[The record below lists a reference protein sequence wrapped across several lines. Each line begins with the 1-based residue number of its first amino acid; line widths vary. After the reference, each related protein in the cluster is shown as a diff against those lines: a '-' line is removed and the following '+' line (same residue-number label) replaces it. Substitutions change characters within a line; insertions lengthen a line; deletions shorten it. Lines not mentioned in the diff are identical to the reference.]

1 MSGIVPLPDSDD
13 APEDLGSVEEPSAPP
28 QEGHVV
34 APPEAEP
41 APPADRKPERTV
53 VEGSDAEE
61 PEPPAEGSDAEEPE
75 SRDEPVQEPTVQD
88 GTDAQTPAADGAVP
102 VDAADVPTLAQE
114 STPVDEPAEKEPAEP
129 KTAAEEETAAEVV
142 EPGEPVEVVD
152 SAEEPVNPEAVEEA
166 DAAEVQP
173 AEPGESVESGPS
185 DPEAAEPGEPAEAVD
200 SAEETV
206 ESEAVGE
213 ADAAEETAAGAAEP
227 AQEEQPAEPVEPKPA
242 DPESV
247 EEESAEPDATGAT
260 GSVPAEATPEPEPQ
274 APAEAPRSK
283 DRTESAPPAEE
294 ADAAEEQ
301 LAEPVEPEPA
311 DPESAEAS
319 PAESVEPEPAKEE
332 SVEVVDSAEEAV
344 ESEVVDPESV
354 ESGPAD
360 PETAEPGEPVEV
372 VGSVESGA
380 AEEADAAEK
389 TAAGA
394 EEPAQEE
401 QPAEAAELTE
411 SEAAETQPAESA
423 VEPESVEPADSAAGS
438 DAAEP
443 AVEPESA
450 ESETAVEAAGPV
462 EVAESTEP
470 NEPVES
476 GESADA
482 VVEPDAAEEAAAGS
496 GTAAEEAQSAEPAIK
511 GESAEEAVDEATP
524 APPSAGAT
532 PTERASEAVTAGAN
546 VAHPPLRPNFSLSA
560 PTPATA
566 AEPATGA
573 PSRTIEYPADAEAA
587 DMSLPPS
594 VPIAART
601 PEKDDACEE
610 AAGTIGTIGRA
621 PADSEA
627 EEVAAASE
635 AADDESGVAA
645 ASEAADD
652 ESEEAR
658 DEQVAAEPA
667 PPEQKKSEAVAPARR
682 RRLLLALGAAALL
695 VLVWGA
701 TAFAT
706 TQHIFAGSTVSG
718 VAVGNMSPAQAQS
731 AVAGAI
737 DARLG
742 QPVTLVVG
750 NATDTLVPAESGVSV
765 DARASVERLTG
776 FTLNPLT
783 LIERLRGADVD
794 AVTRVDVRSLTTA
807 LDARLG
813 ALAVGASDAGVTLNG
828 TTPVL
833 IPGSIGTGLDVD
845 SAVTTLS
852 ENWPLGRETIELPSG
867 EARPA
872 VTDEEAQTLI
882 DEVLIPLLSGNLT
895 ITAEGTDVAAR
906 ASRATVA
913 LTPEQLAALTR
924 IGTADGDITASLD
937 PQGLREA
944 VLAAM
949 GQGIETPAQDATW
962 TIEGRADAK
971 PVYVEAHG
979 GTVINADA
987 LAADALTAATRDGGA
1002 GSRSVTLPVIDQA
1015 PAVTTPAADWGMNQ
1029 IVGEYSTPYY
1039 PDAARTQNLV
1049 AGTAAINGTIVMPGE
1064 VFSLT
1069 DALGPIDEEHGFAS
1083 AGVVTNGQHTDAIGG
1098 GLSQVATTVFNAGF
1112 EAGMDD
1118 VEHTPHN
1125 YWFTRYPAGREATLW
1140 TGNLDVKFGN
1150 STPTAVMVQAWAV
1163 DGEVH
1168 VRLWGTPY
1176 YRVSIDN
1183 GTPHNYR
1190 AYQTQR
1196 QKGANCV
1203 PYGGGAQGFDIT
1215 VTRSRTKPDG
1225 QKLPD
1230 DVLSTSYDSDNPIVC
1245 G

>member
-1 MSGIVPLPDSDD
+1 MSGTIPLLDSDD
-13 APEDLGSVEEPSAPP
+13 APEDLGAVAESSAPP
-28 QEGHVV
+28 QEGPVV
-34 APPEAEP
+34 APPEAGPAQPGVGPAQPGAEARPVESAPSAEP
-41 APPADRKPERTV
+41 TTSADRKPEKAV
-53 VEGSDAEE
+53 AE
-61 PEPPAEGSDAEEPE
+61 
-75 SRDEPVQEPTVQD
+75 
-88 GTDAQTPAADGAVP
+88 
-102 VDAADVPTLAQE
+102 
-114 STPVDEPAEKEPAEP
+114 
-129 KTAAEEETAAEVV
+129 
-142 EPGEPVEVVD
+142 
-152 SAEEPVNPEAVEEA
+152 
-166 DAAEVQP
+166 
-173 AEPGESVESGPS
+173 
-185 DPEAAEPGEPAEAVD
+185 
-200 SAEETV
+200 
-206 ESEAVGE
+206 
-213 ADAAEETAAGAAEP
+213 
-227 AQEEQPAEPVEPKPA
+227 
-242 DPESV
+242 
-247 EEESAEPDATGAT
+247 
-260 GSVPAEATPEPEPQ
+260 
-274 APAEAPRSK
+274 
-283 DRTESAPPAEE
+283 
-294 ADAAEEQ
+294 
-301 LAEPVEPEPA
+301 EPVEPEPA
-311 DPESAEAS
+311 LSAEIESETAEAEEPAQPAETVEAAVNPEPAESAEEQDAEAVEAS
-319 PAESVEPEPAKEE
+319 VEPEESVEPEPAR
-332 SVEVVDSAEEAV
+332 
-344 ESEVVDPESV
+344 
-354 ESGPAD
+354 PA
-360 PETAEPGEPVEV
+360 
-372 VGSVESGA
+372 
-380 AEEADAAEK
+380 EADATER
-389 TAAGA
+389 TAT
-394 EEPAQEE
+394 
-401 QPAEAAELTE
+401 AEAEG
-411 SEAAETQPAESA
+411 PAESA
-423 VEPESVEPADSAAGS
+423 EEQDAEAVEASAEPEQDAEAESTRPAETEPVESETAEKPVEAVVE
-438 DAAEP
+438 EP
-443 AVEPESA
+443 AVEPEPEEPAKTQTA
-450 ESETAVEAAGPV
+450 EEPAAVSDPAAPSPGAPTAVR
-462 EVAESTEP
+462 TR
-470 NEPVES
+470 
-476 GESADA
+476 
-482 VVEPDAAEEAAAGS
+482 
-496 GTAAEEAQSAEPAIK
+496 K
-511 GESAEEAVDEATP
+511 AT
-524 APPSAGAT
+524 
-532 PTERASEAVTAGAN
+532 TAGAN
-546 VAHPPLRPNFSLSA
+546 VAHPPLRPRFSLSA

-566 AEPATGA
+566 AESAAGA
-573 PSRTIEYPADAEAA
+573 DSA
-587 DMSLPPS
+587 DMPLPPS
-594 VPIAART
+594 VPPVART
-601 PEKDDACEE
+601 PER
-610 AAGTIGTIGRA
+610 T
-621 PADSEA
+621 
-627 EEVAAASE
+627 
-635 AADDESGVAA
+635 
-645 ASEAADD
+645 
-652 ESEEAR
+652 R
-658 DEQVAAEPA
+658 DERTSAEPA
-667 PPEQKKSEAVAPARR
+667 PDEQKKSEAAAPARR
-682 RRLLLALGAAALL
+682 RRLPLILGAAAVLL
-695 VLVWGA
+695 VLIWGA
-701 TAFAT
+701 IAFAT
-706 TQHIFAGSTVSG
+706 TRHIFAGSTVSG
-718 VAVGNMSPAQAQS
+718 VAVGNMSPAQAES

-737 DARLG
+737 NAQLG

-1029 IVGEYSTPYY
+1029 IIGEYSTPYY

-1190 AYQTQR
+1190 AYRTQR
-1196 QKGANCV
+1196 QSGANCV
-1203 PYGGGAQGFDIT
+1203 PYEGGAQGFDIT

-1230 DVLSTSYDSDNPIVC
+1230 DVLTTSYDSDNPITC

>member
-34 APPEAEP
+34 APPEAES
-41 APPADRKPERTV
+41 APPADRRPERTV

-61 PEPPAEGSDAEEPE
+61 PESPAEGVAAEESEPPAEGPDAEEPE
-75 SRDEPVQEPTVQD
+75 PRDEPVQEPTAQD

-129 KTAAEEETAAEVV
+129 KTAAEEETAAEAA
-142 EPGEPVEVVD
+142 EPGESVEVVD
-152 SAEEPVNPEAVEEA
+152 SAEESIDPEAVE
-166 DAAEVQP
+166 
-173 AEPGESVESGPS
+173 
-185 DPEAAEPGEPAEAVD
+185 
-200 SAEETV
+200 
-206 ESEAVGE
+206 E
-213 ADAAEETAAGAAEP
+213 ADAAEETAAGAEEP

-260 GSVPAEATPEPEPQ
+260 GSVPAEAMPEPEPQ
-274 APAEAPRSK
+274 APAEEPRSK
-283 DRTESAPPAEE
+283 DRTEPAP
-294 ADAAEEQ
+294 
-301 LAEPVEPEPA
+301 
-311 DPESAEAS
+311 S
-319 PAESVEPEPAKEE
+319 AESVEPESAKEE

-344 ESEVVDPESV
+344 ESEAVDPESV

-360 PETAEPGEPVEV
+360 SEAAEPGEPVEV
-372 VGSVESGA
+372 VDSVESGA

-450 ESETAVEAAGPV
+450 ESETAIEAAGPV

-476 GESADA
+476 GESVDA
-482 VVEPDAAEEAAAGS
+482 VVEPDAAEEAAAGP

-511 GESAEEAVDEATP
+511 GEPAEEAVDEATP
-524 APPSAGAT
+524 APPSAGAP

-560 PTPATA
+560 PTPAA

-601 PEKDDACEE
+601 PEKDDACEG

-627 EEVAAASE
+627 EEAAAVSE
-635 AADDESGVAA
+635 VTDDESGVAA
-645 ASEAADD
+645 ASAAADA

-845 SAVTTLS
+845 SAVATLS

>member
-1 MSGIVPLPDSDD
+1 MSGTVPLLDSDD
-13 APEDLGSVEEPSAPP
+13 APEDLGSVEESSAPSQDGP
-28 QEGHVV
+28 VV
-34 APPEAEP
+34 APPEAES
-41 APPADRKPERTV
+41 APPAGRRPEAKAEADEEPAA
-53 VEGSDAEE
+53 EG
-61 PEPPAEGSDAEEPE
+61 PEPPVE
-75 SRDEPVQEPTVQD
+75 
-88 GTDAQTPAADGAVP
+88 
-102 VDAADVPTLAQE
+102 
-114 STPVDEPAEKEPAEP
+114 EPAEP
-129 KTAAEEETAAEVV
+129 AG
-142 EPGEPVEVVD
+142 PEPVE
-152 SAEEPVNPEAVEEA
+152 SE
-166 DAAEVQP
+166 
-173 AEPGESVESGPS
+173 ESVESVV
-185 DPEAAEPGEPAEAVD
+185 AEKAGSVPVEVTSEP
-200 SAEETV
+200 
-206 ESEAVGE
+206 ESEA
-213 ADAAEETAAGAAEP
+213 
-227 AQEEQPAEPVEPKPA
+227 PVE
-242 DPESV
+242 E
-247 EEESAEPDATGAT
+247 
-260 GSVPAEATPEPEPQ
+260 
-274 APAEAPRSK
+274 
-283 DRTESAPPAEE
+283 
-294 ADAAEEQ
+294 
-301 LAEPVEPEPA
+301 
-311 DPESAEAS
+311 
-319 PAESVEPEPAKEE
+319 PAESVVEPEADEPAQPAAVETGTVAE
-332 SVEVVDSAEEAV
+332 SAETETEAARSVEPEAD
-344 ESEVVDPESV
+344 EN
-354 ESGPAD
+354 
-360 PETAEPGEPVEV
+360 T
-372 VGSVESGA
+372 GA
-380 AEEADAAEK
+380 AEEIAV
-389 TAAGA
+389 GV

-401 QPAEAAELTE
+401 QSAETAEPVE
-411 SEAAETQPAESA
+411 SEESA
-423 VEPESVEPADSAAGS
+423 DPEPVESESAG
-438 DAAEP
+438 P
-443 AVEPESA
+443 EPESA
-450 ESETAVEAAGPV
+450 EKADAVAETAEPEGPV
-462 EVAESTEP
+462 EVVDSVQGESAEEADAVDKTAVGVEESAQGAEESAQGERPAEP
-470 NEPVES
+470 AEPVES
-476 GESADA
+476 ETAESG
-482 VVEPDAAEEAAAGS
+482 AAEEAAAGS
-496 GTAAEEAQSAEPAIK
+496 GPAVEETQSAEPAIE
-511 GESAEEAVDEATP
+511 GQSAQEAVDEATP
-524 APPSAGAT
+524 APPSAAAT
-532 PTERASEAVTAGAN
+532 PTERASEAATAGAS
-546 VAHPPLRPNFSLSA
+546 AARPPLRPNFSLSA
-560 PTPATA
+560 PTPAA
-566 AEPATGA
+566 AESATGA

-601 PEKDDACEE
+601 PEKDDACEG

-627 EEVAAASE
+627 EDVAAASE
-635 AADDESGVAA
+635 V
-645 ASEAADD
+645 ADD

-658 DEQVAAEPA
+658 DARVCAEQAPA
-667 PPEQKKSEAVAPARR
+667 EQKKSEAVAPARR

-701 TAFAT
+701 AAFAT

-718 VAVGNMSPAQAQS
+718 VAVGNMSPAQAES
-731 AVAGAI
+731 TVAGAI

-783 LIERLRGADVD
+783 LIGRLRGADVD
-794 AVTRVDVRSLTTA
+794 AVTRVDARSLTTA
-807 LDARLG
+807 LDARLDV
-813 ALAVGASDAGVTLNG
+813 LAVGASDAGVTLNG

-833 IPGSIGTGLDVD
+833 VPGSIGTGLDVD

-852 ENWPLGRETIELPSG
+852 ENWPLGRETIELPDG

-872 VTDEEAQTLI
+872 ITDEEAQTLI

-979 GTVINADA
+979 GAVINADA

-1176 YRVSIDN
+1176 YQVSIDN

-1196 QKGANCV
+1196 QSGGNCV

-1230 DVLSTSYDSDNPIVC
+1230 DVLSTSYDSDNPVVC

>member
-1 MSGIVPLPDSDD
+1 MSGTVPLLDSDD
-13 APEDLGSVEEPSAPP
+13 APESLEAVAESSAPSQDGP
-28 QEGHVV
+28 VV
-34 APPEAEP
+34 APPEAES
-41 APPADRKPERTV
+41 APPAGRRPEAKAEADEEPAA
-53 VEGSDAEE
+53 EG
-61 PEPPAEGSDAEEPE
+61 PEPPAEGSAAEESEAAGP
-75 SRDEPVQEPTVQD
+75 EPVESEES
-88 GTDAQTPAADGAVP
+88 ADP
-102 VDAADVPTLAQE
+102 
-114 STPVDEPAEKEPAEP
+114 EPAEP
-129 KTAAEEETAAEVV
+129 GESAEKADAVAEIA
-142 EPGEPVEVVD
+142 EPEGPVEVVD
-152 SAEEPVNPEAVEEA
+152 SAEGESVEEA
-166 DAAEVQP
+166 DVAEETAVGTEGPVQEEPP
-173 AEPGESVESGPS
+173 AETAEPVESEPTEPGESVEEADAIAETAEPVES
-185 DPEAAEPGEPAEAVD
+185 EAAEP
-200 SAEETV
+200 
-206 ESEAVGE
+206 
-213 ADAAEETAAGAAEP
+213 
-227 AQEEQPAEPVEPKPA
+227 
-242 DPESV
+242 
-247 EEESAEPDATGAT
+247 
-260 GSVPAEATPEPEPQ
+260 
-274 APAEAPRSK
+274 
-283 DRTESAPPAEE
+283 
-294 ADAAEEQ
+294 
-301 LAEPVEPEPA
+301 
-311 DPESAEAS
+311 
-319 PAESVEPEPAKEE
+319 
-332 SVEVVDSAEEAV
+332 
-344 ESEVVDPESV
+344 
-354 ESGPAD
+354 
-360 PETAEPGEPVEV
+360 
-372 VGSVESGA
+372 
-380 AEEADAAEK
+380 
-389 TAAGA
+389 
-394 EEPAQEE
+394 
-401 QPAEAAELTE
+401 
-411 SEAAETQPAESA
+411 EAAETQPAESA
-423 VEPESVEPADSAAGS
+423 VEPEPVEPADSAAGS
-438 DAAEP
+438 DAVEP

-450 ESETAVEAAGPV
+450 GSETVVEAASPV

-470 NEPVES
+470 NESVES
-476 GESADA
+476 VESVDA
-482 VVEPDAAEEAAAGS
+482 VVESGAAEEAAAGS
-496 GTAAEEAQSAEPAIK
+496 GPAVEEVRSAEPAIEGQSAQEAV
-511 GESAEEAVDEATP
+511 GESTP
-524 APPSAGAT
+524 APPSAGAPPSERAPEAAT
-532 PTERASEAVTAGAN
+532 ADAPPTERASEAATADAS
-546 VAHPPLRPNFSLSA
+546 AARPPLRPSFSLSA

-566 AEPATGA
+566 AEPATGDESA
-573 PSRTIEYPADAEAA
+573 AGAASKTIEHPAGAETA

-594 VPIAART
+594 VPIAARK
-601 PEKDDACEE
+601 PEKDDASEG

-627 EEVAAASE
+627 EDVAAASE
-635 AADDESGVAA
+635 TADDESGVAA
-645 ASEAADD
+645 ASEVADD

-658 DEQVAAEPA
+658 DAQVCAEQA
-667 PPEQKKSEAVAPARR
+667 PVEQKESEAVAPARR

-701 TAFAT
+701 AAFAT

-718 VAVGNMSPAQAQS
+718 VAVGNMSPAQAES
-731 AVAGAI
+731 TVAGAI
-737 DARLG
+737 NAQLG

-783 LIERLRGADVD
+783 LIGRLRGADVD
-794 AVTRVDVRSLTTA
+794 AVTRVDARSLTTA
-807 LDARLG
+807 LDARLDV
-813 ALAVGASDAGVTLNG
+813 LAVGASDAGVTLNG

-833 IPGSIGTGLDVD
+833 VPGSIGTGLDVD

-852 ENWPLGRETIELPSG
+852 ENWPLGRETIELPDG
-867 EARPA
+867 EAKPA
-872 VTDEEAQTLI
+872 ITDEEAQTLI
-882 DEVLIPLLSGNLT
+882 DKVLTPLLSGDFT
-895 ITAEGTDVAAR
+895 ITVEGTDAAAR
-906 ASRATVA
+906 AWRPTVV
-913 LTPEQLAALTR
+913 LTPEQLAELVR

-937 PQGLREA
+937 PQGLRET

-949 GQGIETPAQDATW
+949 GPEIESPVQDATW

-979 GTVINADA
+979 GTVVDADA
-987 LAADALTAATRDGGA
+987 LAADVLTAATQDGGA
-1002 GSRSVTLPVIDQA
+1002 GERRIALPMIDQA

-1029 IVGEYSTPYY
+1029 VIGEYSTPYY

-1049 AGTAAINGTIVMPGE
+1049 AGTAAINGTIVMPGG

-1083 AGVVTNGQHTDAIGG
+1083 AGVVTNGQHTDAMGG

-1176 YRVSIDN
+1176 YQVSIDN

-1196 QKGANCV
+1196 QSGGNCV

-1230 DVLSTSYDSDNPIVC
+1230 DVLSTSYDSDNPVVC

>member
-1 MSGIVPLPDSDD
+1 MSGTVPLLDSDD
-13 APEDLGSVEEPSAPP
+13 APEDLGSVAESSAPSQDGP
-28 QEGHVV
+28 VV
-34 APPEAEP
+34 APPEAES
-41 APPADRKPERTV
+41 APPAGRRPEAKAEADEEPAA
-53 VEGSDAEE
+53 EG
-61 PEPPAEGSDAEEPE
+61 PEPPVE
-75 SRDEPVQEPTVQD
+75 
-88 GTDAQTPAADGAVP
+88 
-102 VDAADVPTLAQE
+102 
-114 STPVDEPAEKEPAEP
+114 EPAEP
-129 KTAAEEETAAEVV
+129 AEPEAAGPEPVESEESAESVVAEEAGSVPVEVTSEPESEAPVEEPAGSVVESEADEPAQPAAVETGTVAESAETETEAARSVEQEADENTGAAEEIAVGVEESAQEEQSAETAEPVESEESADPEPVESESAGPEPESAEKADAVAEAA
-142 EPGEPVEVVD
+142 EPEGPVEVVD
-152 SAEEPVNPEAVEEA
+152 SVQGESVEEA
-166 DAAEVQP
+166 DVAEKTAVGVEESAQGAEESAQGERP
-173 AEPGESVESGPS
+173 AE
-185 DPEAAEPGEPAEAVD
+185 
-200 SAEETV
+200 
-206 ESEAVGE
+206 
-213 ADAAEETAAGAAEP
+213 
-227 AQEEQPAEPVEPKPA
+227 PAEPVE
-242 DPESV
+242 S
-247 EEESAEPDATGAT
+247 
-260 GSVPAEATPEPEPQ
+260 
-274 APAEAPRSK
+274 
-283 DRTESAPPAEE
+283 
-294 ADAAEEQ
+294 
-301 LAEPVEPEPA
+301 
-311 DPESAEAS
+311 
-319 PAESVEPEPAKEE
+319 
-332 SVEVVDSAEEAV
+332 
-344 ESEVVDPESV
+344 
-354 ESGPAD
+354 
-360 PETAEPGEPVEV
+360 ETAE
-372 VGSVESGA
+372 SG
-380 AEEADAAEK
+380 
-389 TAAGA
+389 
-394 EEPAQEE
+394 
-401 QPAEAAELTE
+401 
-411 SEAAETQPAESA
+411 
-423 VEPESVEPADSAAGS
+423 
-438 DAAEP
+438 
-443 AVEPESA
+443 
-450 ESETAVEAAGPV
+450 
-462 EVAESTEP
+462 
-470 NEPVES
+470 
-476 GESADA
+476 
-482 VVEPDAAEEAAAGS
+482 AAEEAAAGS
-496 GTAAEEAQSAEPAIK
+496 GPAVEETQSAEPAIE
-511 GESAEEAVDEATP
+511 GQSAQEAVDEATP
-524 APPSAGAT
+524 APPSAAAT
-532 PTERASEAVTAGAN
+532 PTERASEAATAGAS
-546 VAHPPLRPNFSLSA
+546 AARPPLRPNFSLSA
-560 PTPATA
+560 PTPAA
-566 AEPATGA
+566 AESATGA

-601 PEKDDACEE
+601 PEKDDACEG

-627 EEVAAASE
+627 EDVAAASE
-635 AADDESGVAA
+635 V
-645 ASEAADD
+645 ADD

-658 DEQVAAEPA
+658 DARVCAEQAPA
-667 PPEQKKSEAVAPARR
+667 EQKKSEAVAPARR

-701 TAFAT
+701 AAFAT

-718 VAVGNMSPAQAQS
+718 VAVGNMSPAQAES
-731 AVAGAI
+731 TVAGAI

-783 LIERLRGADVD
+783 LIGRLRGADVD
-794 AVTRVDVRSLTTA
+794 AVTRVDARSLTTA
-807 LDARLG
+807 LDARLDV
-813 ALAVGASDAGVTLNG
+813 LAVGASDAGVTLNG

-833 IPGSIGTGLDVD
+833 VPGSIGTGLDVD

-852 ENWPLGRETIELPSG
+852 ENWPLGRETIELPDG

-872 VTDEEAQTLI
+872 ITDEEAQTLI

-979 GTVINADA
+979 GAVINADA

-1176 YRVSIDN
+1176 YQVSIDN

-1196 QKGANCV
+1196 QSGGNCV

-1230 DVLSTSYDSDNPIVC
+1230 DVLSTSYDSDNPVVC

>member
-41 APPADRKPERTV
+41 APPADRRPERTV

-61 PEPPAEGSDAEEPE
+61 PESPAEGSDAEEPE
-75 SRDEPVQEPTVQD
+75 SRDEPVQEPTAQD

-102 VDAADVPTLAQE
+102 VDAADVPVPVDTADVPTLAQE

-129 KTAAEEETAAEVV
+129 KTAAEEETAAEAA
-142 EPGEPVEVVD
+142 EPGESVEVVD
-152 SAEEPVNPEAVEEA
+152 SAEEPIDPEAVE
-166 DAAEVQP
+166 
-173 AEPGESVESGPS
+173 
-185 DPEAAEPGEPAEAVD
+185 
-200 SAEETV
+200 
-206 ESEAVGE
+206 E

-242 DPESV
+242 EPESV

-274 APAEAPRSK
+274 APAEEPRSK
-283 DRTESAPPAEE
+283 DRTEPAPSAE
-294 ADAAEEQ
+294 A
-301 LAEPVEPEPA
+301 VEPE
-311 DPESAEAS
+311 S
-319 PAESVEPEPAKEE
+319 AKEE
-332 SVEVVDSAEEAV
+332 SVEVVDSAEESV
-344 ESEVVDPESV
+344 ESEAVDPESV

-372 VGSVESGA
+372 VDSVESGA

-394 EEPAQEE
+394 AEPAQEE

-438 DAAEP
+438 DAVEP

-450 ESETAVEAAGPV
+450 ESETAVEAASPV

-476 GESADA
+476 GESVDA

-524 APPSAGAT
+524 APPSAGAP

-560 PTPATA
+560 PTPAA
-566 AEPATGA
+566 AESATGA

-601 PEKDDACEE
+601 PEKDDACEG

-627 EEVAAASE
+627 EEAAAVSE
-635 AADDESGVAA
+635 ATDDESGVAA
-645 ASEAADD
+645 ASEVADD

>member
-1 MSGIVPLPDSDD
+1 MSGTVPLLDSDD
-13 APEDLGSVEEPSAPP
+13 APEDLGSVAESSAPLQDGP
-28 QEGHVV
+28 VV
-34 APPEAEP
+34 APPE
-41 APPADRKPERTV
+41 V
-53 VEGSDAEE
+53 
-61 PEPPAEGSDAEEPE
+61 
-75 SRDEPVQEPTVQD
+75 
-88 GTDAQTPAADGAVP
+88 
-102 VDAADVPTLAQE
+102 
-114 STPVDEPAEKEPAEP
+114 
-129 KTAAEEETAAEVV
+129 
-142 EPGEPVEVVD
+142 
-152 SAEEPVNPEAVEEA
+152 
-166 DAAEVQP
+166 
-173 AEPGESVESGPS
+173 
-185 DPEAAEPGEPAEAVD
+185 
-200 SAEETV
+200 
-206 ESEAVGE
+206 
-213 ADAAEETAAGAAEP
+213 
-227 AQEEQPAEPVEPKPA
+227 
-242 DPESV
+242 
-247 EEESAEPDATGAT
+247 
-260 GSVPAEATPEPEPQ
+260 
-274 APAEAPRSK
+274 
-283 DRTESAPPAEE
+283 ESAPPAGRRPEAE
-294 ADAAEEQ
+294 ADEESVAEGPEPPVEEP
-301 LAEPVEPEPA
+301 AEPAEPEESADPEPVESE
-311 DPESAEAS
+311 ESAESVVAEEAGS
-319 PAESVEPEPAKEE
+319 VPMEVTSEPESEAPVEESAESVVEPEADEPAQPAAVETGTVAESAETETEAARSVEPE
-332 SVEVVDSAEEAV
+332 
-344 ESEVVDPESV
+344 
-354 ESGPAD
+354 AD
-360 PETAEPGEPVEV
+360 ENT
-372 VGSVESGA
+372 GA
-380 AEEADAAEK
+380 AEEIAV
-389 TAAGA
+389 GV

-401 QPAEAAELTE
+401 QSAEAAEPVE
-411 SEAAETQPAESA
+411 SEESA
-423 VEPESVEPADSAAGS
+423 DPEPVESESAGPEPESAEKADAVAETAEPEGPVEVVDSVQGESVEEADVAEKTAVGVEESAQGAEESAQGERSAEPAEPVESETAEPDAAEEAAAGSGPAVEEVRSAEPAIEPEPVEPADSAAES
-438 DAAEP
+438 DAVEP

-450 ESETAVEAAGPV
+450 GSETVVEAAGSV
-462 EVAESTEP
+462 EAVEPGEP

-482 VVEPDAAEEAAAGS
+482 VVESGAAEEAAAGS
-496 GTAAEEAQSAEPAIK
+496 GTAVEEVQSAEPAIE
-511 GESAEEAVDEATP
+511 GQSAQEAVDESTP
-524 APPSAGAT
+524 APPSAGAP
-532 PTERASEAVTAGAN
+532 PTERASEAATAGAN
-546 VAHPPLRPNFSLSA
+546 AARPPLRPSFSLSA

-566 AEPATGA
+566 DESAAGA
-573 PSRTIEYPADAEAA
+573 PSKTIEHHAGAETA
-587 DMSLPPS
+587 DMPLPPS

-601 PEKDDACEE
+601 PERDDASEE
-610 AAGTIGTIGRA
+610 AAGTIGTTGRA
-621 PADSEA
+621 PAGSEA
-627 EEVAAASE
+627 EE

-645 ASEAADD
+645 ASEVADD

-658 DEQVAAEPA
+658 DEQAAAEPA

-701 TAFAT
+701 AAFAT

-718 VAVGNMSPAQAQS
+718 VAVGNMSPAQAES
-731 AVAGAI
+731 TVAGAI
-737 DARLG
+737 NAQLG
-742 QPVTLVVG
+742 RPVTLVVG
-750 NATDTLVPAESGVSV
+750 SATDTLVPAESGVSV

-783 LIERLRGADVD
+783 LIGRLRGADVD
-794 AVTRVDVRSLTTA
+794 AVTRVDARSLTTA
-807 LDARLG
+807 LDARLDV
-813 ALAVGASDAGVTLNG
+813 LAVGASDAGVTLNG

-833 IPGSIGTGLDVD
+833 VPGSIGTGLDVD

-852 ENWPLGRETIELPSG
+852 ENWPLGRETIELPDG

-872 VTDEEAQTLI
+872 ITDEEAQTLI
-882 DEVLIPLLSGNLT
+882 DKVLTPLLSGDFT
-895 ITAEGTDVAAR
+895 ITVEGTDAAAR
-906 ASRATVA
+906 AWRPTVV
-913 LTPEQLAALTR
+913 LTPEQLAELVR

-937 PQGLREA
+937 PQGLRET

-949 GQGIETPAQDATW
+949 GPEIESPVQDATW

-979 GTVINADA
+979 GTVVDADA
-987 LAADALTAATRDGGA
+987 LAANVLTAATQDGGA
-1002 GSRSVTLPVIDQA
+1002 GERRIALPMIDQA

-1029 IVGEYSTPYY
+1029 VIGEYSTPYY

-1049 AGTAAINGTIVMPGE
+1049 AGTAAINGTIVMPGGE
-1064 VFSLT
+1064 FSLT

-1083 AGVVTNGQHTDAIGG
+1083 AGVVTNGQHTDAMGG

-1176 YRVSIDN
+1176 YQVSIDN

-1196 QKGANCV
+1196 QSGGNCV

-1230 DVLSTSYDSDNPIVC
+1230 DVLSTSYDSDNPVVC

>member
-1 MSGIVPLPDSDD
+1 MSGTVPLLDSDD
-13 APEDLGSVEEPSAPP
+13 APEDLGSVAESSAPSQDGP
-28 QEGHVV
+28 VV
-34 APPEAEP
+34 APPEAES
-41 APPADRKPERTV
+41 APPAGRRPEADEEPAA
-53 VEGSDAEE
+53 EG
-61 PEPPAEGSDAEEPE
+61 PEPPVE
-75 SRDEPVQEPTVQD
+75 
-88 GTDAQTPAADGAVP
+88 
-102 VDAADVPTLAQE
+102 
-114 STPVDEPAEKEPAEP
+114 EPAEP
-129 KTAAEEETAAEVV
+129 AEPEAAGPEPVESEESAESVVAEEAGSVPVEVTSEPESEAPVEEPAGSVVESEADEPAQPAAVETGTVAESAETETEAARSVEQEADENTGAAEEIAVGVEESAQEEQSAETAEPVESEESADPEPVESESAGPEPESAEKADAVAEAA
-142 EPGEPVEVVD
+142 EPEGPVEVVD
-152 SAEEPVNPEAVEEA
+152 SVQGESVEEA
-166 DAAEVQP
+166 DVAEKTAVGVEESAQGAEESAQGERP
-173 AEPGESVESGPS
+173 AE
-185 DPEAAEPGEPAEAVD
+185 
-200 SAEETV
+200 
-206 ESEAVGE
+206 
-213 ADAAEETAAGAAEP
+213 
-227 AQEEQPAEPVEPKPA
+227 PAEPVE
-242 DPESV
+242 S
-247 EEESAEPDATGAT
+247 
-260 GSVPAEATPEPEPQ
+260 
-274 APAEAPRSK
+274 
-283 DRTESAPPAEE
+283 
-294 ADAAEEQ
+294 
-301 LAEPVEPEPA
+301 
-311 DPESAEAS
+311 
-319 PAESVEPEPAKEE
+319 
-332 SVEVVDSAEEAV
+332 
-344 ESEVVDPESV
+344 
-354 ESGPAD
+354 
-360 PETAEPGEPVEV
+360 ETAE
-372 VGSVESGA
+372 SG
-380 AEEADAAEK
+380 
-389 TAAGA
+389 
-394 EEPAQEE
+394 
-401 QPAEAAELTE
+401 
-411 SEAAETQPAESA
+411 
-423 VEPESVEPADSAAGS
+423 
-438 DAAEP
+438 
-443 AVEPESA
+443 
-450 ESETAVEAAGPV
+450 
-462 EVAESTEP
+462 
-470 NEPVES
+470 
-476 GESADA
+476 
-482 VVEPDAAEEAAAGS
+482 AAEEAAAGS
-496 GTAAEEAQSAEPAIK
+496 GPAVEETQSAEPAIE
-511 GESAEEAVDEATP
+511 GQSAQEAVDEATP
-524 APPSAGAT
+524 APPSAAAT
-532 PTERASEAVTAGAN
+532 PTERASEAATAGAS
-546 VAHPPLRPNFSLSA
+546 AARPPLRPNFSLSA
-560 PTPATA
+560 PTPAA
-566 AEPATGA
+566 AESATGA

-601 PEKDDACEE
+601 PEKDDACEG

-627 EEVAAASE
+627 EDVAAASE
-635 AADDESGVAA
+635 V
-645 ASEAADD
+645 ADD

-658 DEQVAAEPA
+658 DARVCAEQAPA
-667 PPEQKKSEAVAPARR
+667 EQKKSEAVAPARR

-701 TAFAT
+701 AAFAT

-718 VAVGNMSPAQAQS
+718 VAVGNMSPAQAES
-731 AVAGAI
+731 TVAGAI

-783 LIERLRGADVD
+783 LIGRLRGADVD
-794 AVTRVDVRSLTTA
+794 AVTRVDARSLTTA
-807 LDARLG
+807 LDARLDV
-813 ALAVGASDAGVTLNG
+813 LAVGASDAGVTLNG

-833 IPGSIGTGLDVD
+833 VPGSIGTGLDVD

-852 ENWPLGRETIELPSG
+852 ENWPLGRETIELPDG

-872 VTDEEAQTLI
+872 ITDEEAQTLI
-882 DEVLIPLLSGNLT
+882 DKVLTPLLSSDFT
-895 ITAEGTDVAAR
+895 ITVEGTDAAAR
-906 ASRATVA
+906 AWRPTVV
-913 LTPEQLAALTR
+913 LTPEQLAELVR
-924 IGTADGDITASLD
+924 IDTADGDITASLD
-937 PQGLREA
+937 PQGLRET

-949 GQGIETPAQDATW
+949 GPEIESPVQDATW

-979 GTVINADA
+979 GTVVDAEA
-987 LAADALTAATRDGGA
+987 LAADVLTAATQDGGA
-1002 GSRSVTLPVIDQA
+1002 GERRIALPMIDQA

-1029 IVGEYSTPYY
+1029 VIGEYSTPYY

-1049 AGTAAINGTIVMPGE
+1049 AGTAAINGTIVMPGG

-1083 AGVVTNGQHTDAIGG
+1083 AGVVTNGQHTDAMGG

-1176 YRVSIDN
+1176 YQVSIDN

-1196 QKGANCV
+1196 QSGGNCV

-1230 DVLSTSYDSDNPIVC
+1230 DVLSTSYDSDNPVVC

>member
-34 APPEAEP
+34 APPEAES
-41 APPADRKPERTV
+41 APPADRRPERTV
-53 VEGSDAEE
+53 V
-61 PEPPAEGSDAEEPE
+61 EGSDAEEPE

-88 GTDAQTPAADGAVP
+88 RTDAQTPAADGAV
-102 VDAADVPTLAQE
+102 
-114 STPVDEPAEKEPAEP
+114 PVDEPAEKEPAEP
-129 KTAAEEETAAEVV
+129 KTAAEEETAAE
-142 EPGEPVEVVD
+142 
-152 SAEEPVNPEAVEEA
+152 A
-166 DAAEVQP
+166 
-173 AEPGESVESGPS
+173 
-185 DPEAAEPGEPAEAVD
+185 
-200 SAEETV
+200 
-206 ESEAVGE
+206 
-213 ADAAEETAAGAAEP
+213 
-227 AQEEQPAEPVEPKPA
+227 
-242 DPESV
+242 
-247 EEESAEPDATGAT
+247 
-260 GSVPAEATPEPEPQ
+260 
-274 APAEAPRSK
+274 
-283 DRTESAPPAEE
+283 
-294 ADAAEEQ
+294 
-301 LAEPVEPEPA
+301 
-311 DPESAEAS
+311 
-319 PAESVEPEPAKEE
+319 
-332 SVEVVDSAEEAV
+332 
-344 ESEVVDPESV
+344 
-354 ESGPAD
+354 
-360 PETAEPGEPVEV
+360 AEPGEPVEV

-438 DAAEP
+438 DAVEP

-476 GESADA
+476 GESVDA

-524 APPSAGAT
+524 APPSAGAP
-532 PTERASEAVTAGAN
+532 PTERASEAATAGAN

-560 PTPATA
+560 PTPAA

-601 PEKDDACEE
+601 PEKDDACEG

-635 AADDESGVAA
+635 VADDEP
-645 ASEAADD
+645 
-652 ESEEAR
+652 EEAR

-845 SAVTTLS
+845 SAVATLS

-944 VLAAM
+944 VLAVM

>member
-1 MSGIVPLPDSDD
+1 MSGTVPLLDSDD
-13 APEDLGSVEEPSAPP
+13 APESLEAVAESSAPSQDGP
-28 QEGHVV
+28 VV
-34 APPEAEP
+34 APPEAES
-41 APPADRKPERTV
+41 APPAGRRPERTV

-61 PEPPAEGSDAEEPE
+61 SEPPVE
-75 SRDEPVQEPTVQD
+75 
-88 GTDAQTPAADGAVP
+88 
-102 VDAADVPTLAQE
+102 
-114 STPVDEPAEKEPAEP
+114 EPAEP
-129 KTAAEEETAAEVV
+129 AEPEESAQEESAD
-142 EPGEPVEVVD
+142 PEPVE
-152 SAEEPVNPEAVEEA
+152 SEESVEEA
-166 DAAEVQP
+166 DAVA
-173 AEPGESVESGPS
+173 
-185 DPEAAEPGEPAEAVD
+185 EAAEP
-200 SAEETV
+200 V
-206 ESEAVGE
+206 ES
-213 ADAAEETAAGAAEP
+213 
-227 AQEEQPAEPVEPKPA
+227 
-242 DPESV
+242 
-247 EEESAEPDATGAT
+247 EESAESVVAEKA
-260 GSVPAEATPEPEPQ
+260 GSVPVEVTSEPES
-274 APAEAPRSK
+274 EAPVE
-283 DRTESAPPAEE
+283 ESAESV
-294 ADAAEEQ
+294 
-301 LAEPVEPEPA
+301 VEPEADEPA
-311 DPESAEAS
+311 QPAAETGTVAESAEAETEV
-319 PAESVEPEPAKEE
+319 ARSVEPE
-332 SVEVVDSAEEAV
+332 
-344 ESEVVDPESV
+344 
-354 ESGPAD
+354 AD
-360 PETAEPGEPVEV
+360 ENT
-372 VGSVESGA
+372 GA
-380 AEEADAAEK
+380 AEEIAV
-389 TAAGA
+389 GV

-401 QPAEAAELTE
+401 QSAEAAEPVESEESADPEPVESETAGPEPEPESAEKADAVAETAEPEGPVEVVDSVQGESAEEAGAADKTAVGAEESAQGERSAEPAEPVE
-411 SEAAETQPAESA
+411 SEAAESEAAEEAAAGSGTAVEEVQSAESA
-423 VEPESVEPADSAAGS
+423 VEPELVEPADSAAES

-443 AVEPESA
+443 AAEPESA
-450 ESETAVEAAGPV
+450 ESETVVEAAGSV
-462 EVAESTEP
+462 EAVEPGEP

-482 VVEPDAAEEAAAGS
+482 VVESGAAEEAAAGS
-496 GTAAEEAQSAEPAIK
+496 GTAAEEVQSAEPAIE
-511 GESAEEAVDEATP
+511 GQSAQEAVDESTP
-524 APPSAGAT
+524 APPSAGAP
-532 PTERASEAVTAGAN
+532 PTERAPEATAVGVSA
-546 VAHPPLRPNFSLSA
+546 ARPPLRPNFSLSA

-566 AEPATGA
+566 DESAASA
-573 PSRTIEYPADAEAA
+573 PSKTIEHHAGAETA
-587 DMSLPPS
+587 DMPLPPS

-627 EEVAAASE
+627 EDVAAASE
-635 AADDESGVAA
+635 VADDESGVAA
-645 ASEAADD
+645 ASEGADD

-658 DEQVAAEPA
+658 DEQAAAEPA

-701 TAFAT
+701 AAFAT

-718 VAVGNMSPAQAQS
+718 VAVGNMSPAQAES
-731 AVAGAI
+731 TVAGAI
-737 DARLG
+737 NAQLG

-783 LIERLRGADVD
+783 LIGRLRGADVD
-794 AVTRVDVRSLTTA
+794 AVTRVDARSLTTA
-807 LDARLG
+807 LDARLDV
-813 ALAVGASDAGVTLNG
+813 LAVGASDAGVTLNG

-833 IPGSIGTGLDVD
+833 VPGSIGTGLDVD

-852 ENWPLGRETIELPSG
+852 ENWPLGRETIELPDG

-872 VTDEEAQTLI
+872 ITDEEAQTLI
-882 DEVLIPLLSGNLT
+882 DKVLTPLLSGDFT
-895 ITAEGTDVAAR
+895 ITVEGTDAAAR
-906 ASRATVA
+906 AWRPTVV
-913 LTPEQLAALTR
+913 LTPEQLAELVR

-937 PQGLREA
+937 PQGLRET

-949 GQGIETPAQDATW
+949 GPEIESPVQDATW

-979 GTVINADA
+979 GTVVDADA
-987 LAADALTAATRDGGA
+987 LAANVLTAATQDGGA
-1002 GSRSVTLPVIDQA
+1002 GERRIALPMIDQA

-1029 IVGEYSTPYY
+1029 VIGEYSTPYY

-1049 AGTAAINGTIVMPGE
+1049 AGTAAINGTIVMPGG

-1083 AGVVTNGQHTDAIGG
+1083 AGVVTNGQHTDAMGG

-1176 YRVSIDN
+1176 YQVSIDN

-1196 QKGANCV
+1196 QSGGNCV

-1230 DVLSTSYDSDNPIVC
+1230 DVLSTSYDSDNPVVC

>member
-41 APPADRKPERTV
+41 APPADRRPERTV

-61 PEPPAEGSDAEEPE
+61 PESPAEGSDAEEPE
-75 SRDEPVQEPTVQD
+75 SRDEPVQEPTAQD
-88 GTDAQTPAADGAVP
+88 GTDVQTPAADGAVP

-129 KTAAEEETAAEVV
+129 KTAAEEETAAEAA
-142 EPGEPVEVVD
+142 EPGESVEVVD
-152 SAEEPVNPEAVEEA
+152 SAEEPIDPEAVGEA

-173 AEPGESVESGPS
+173 AEPGESVESGPA

-200 SAEETV
+200 SAEEPV
-206 ESEAVGE
+206 DPEAVGE
-213 ADAAEETAAGAAEP
+213 VDAAEETAAGAAEP

-247 EEESAEPDATGAT
+247 EEEPAEPDATGAT

-274 APAEAPRSK
+274 APAEEPRSK
-283 DRTESAPPAEE
+283 DRTEPAPPAEE

-301 LAEPVEPEPA
+301 PAELVEPKPA
-311 DPESAEAS
+311 DPESAE
-319 PAESVEPEPAKEE
+319 
-332 SVEVVDSAEEAV
+332 VVDSAEEPV
-344 ESEVVDPESV
+344 ESEAVDPESV

-360 PETAEPGEPVEV
+360 PEIAEPGEPVEV

-511 GESAEEAVDEATP
+511 GESAEETVDEATP

-532 PTERASEAVTAGAN
+532 PTERASEAATAGAN

-560 PTPATA
+560 PTPAA

-627 EEVAAASE
+627 EDVAAASE

-783 LIERLRGADVD
+783 LIGRLRGADVD
-794 AVTRVDVRSLTTA
+794 AVTRVDARSLTTA
-807 LDARLG
+807 LDARLDV
-813 ALAVGASDAGVTLNG
+813 LAVGASDAGVTLNG

-833 IPGSIGTGLDVD
+833 VPGSIGTGLDVD

-906 ASRATVA
+906 ASRATVV

-1176 YRVSIDN
+1176 YQVSIDN

-1196 QKGANCV
+1196 QSGGNCV

>member
-1 MSGIVPLPDSDD
+1 M
-13 APEDLGSVEEPSAPP
+13 
-28 QEGHVV
+28 
-34 APPEAEP
+34 
-41 APPADRKPERTV
+41 
-53 VEGSDAEE
+53 
-61 PEPPAEGSDAEEPE
+61 
-75 SRDEPVQEPTVQD
+75 
-88 GTDAQTPAADGAVP
+88 
-102 VDAADVPTLAQE
+102 
-114 STPVDEPAEKEPAEP
+114 
-129 KTAAEEETAAEVV
+129 
-142 EPGEPVEVVD
+142 D
-152 SAEEPVNPEAVEEA
+152 SAEEPV
-166 DAAEVQP
+166 
-173 AEPGESVESGPS
+173 
-185 DPEAAEPGEPAEAVD
+185 
-200 SAEETV
+200 
-206 ESEAVGE
+206 ESEA
-213 ADAAEETAAGAAEP
+213 
-227 AQEEQPAEPVEPKPA
+227 
-242 DPESV
+242 
-247 EEESAEPDATGAT
+247 
-260 GSVPAEATPEPEPQ
+260 
-274 APAEAPRSK
+274 
-283 DRTESAPPAEE
+283 
-294 ADAAEEQ
+294 
-301 LAEPVEPEPA
+301 
-311 DPESAEAS
+311 
-319 PAESVEPEPAKEE
+319 
-332 SVEVVDSAEEAV
+332 
-344 ESEVVDPESV
+344 VDPESV

-372 VGSVESGA
+372 VDSVESGA

-438 DAAEP
+438 DAVEP

-450 ESETAVEAAGPV
+450 ESETAVEAASPV

-524 APPSAGAT
+524 APPSAGAP

-560 PTPATA
+560 PTPAA

-601 PEKDDACEE
+601 PEKDDACEG

-627 EEVAAASE
+627 EEAAAVSE
-635 AADDESGVAA
+635 ATDDESGVAA
-645 ASEAADD
+645 ASEVADD

-701 TAFAT
+701 AAFAT

-718 VAVGNMSPAQAQS
+718 VAVGNMSPAQAES
-731 AVAGAI
+731 TVAGAI
-737 DARLG
+737 NAQLG

-783 LIERLRGADVD
+783 LIGRLRGADVD
-794 AVTRVDVRSLTTA
+794 AVTRVDARSLTTA
-807 LDARLG
+807 LDARLDV
-813 ALAVGASDAGVTLNG
+813 LAVGASDAGVTLNG

-833 IPGSIGTGLDVD
+833 VPGSIGTGLDVD

-852 ENWPLGRETIELPSG
+852 ENWPLGRETIELPNG

-872 VTDEEAQTLI
+872 ITDEEAQTLI
-882 DEVLIPLLSGNLT
+882 DKVLTPLLSGDFT
-895 ITAEGTDVAAR
+895 ITAEGTDAAAR
-906 ASRATVA
+906 AWQPTVV
-913 LTPEQLAALTR
+913 LTPEQLAELVR
-924 IGTADGDITASLD
+924 IGTAGGDITASLD
-937 PQGLREA
+937 PQGLRET

-949 GQGIETPAQDATW
+949 GPEIESPVQDATW

-979 GTVINADA
+979 GTVVDADA
-987 LAADALTAATRDGGA
+987 LAANVLTAATQDGGA
-1002 GSRSVTLPVIDQA
+1002 GERRIALPMIDQA

-1029 IVGEYSTPYY
+1029 VIGEYSTPYY

-1049 AGTAAINGTIVMPGE
+1049 AGTAAINGTVVMPGG

-1083 AGVVTNGQHTDAIGG
+1083 AGVVTNGQHTDAMGG

-1176 YRVSIDN
+1176 YQVSIDN

-1196 QKGANCV
+1196 QSGGNCV